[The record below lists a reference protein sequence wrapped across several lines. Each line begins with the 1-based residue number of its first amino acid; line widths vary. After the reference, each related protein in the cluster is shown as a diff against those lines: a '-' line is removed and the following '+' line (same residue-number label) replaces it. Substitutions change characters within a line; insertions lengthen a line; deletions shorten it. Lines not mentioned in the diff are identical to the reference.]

1 MRVITLPEF
10 GSALELIEI
19 DTPQPL
25 AGEVRVRVHAA
36 SVNGFDLAV
45 AAGSLDGLLEHRFPV
60 VLGKDFAGV
69 VDALG
74 EGVTDYEVGDRVFGV
89 VTKTHVGDG
98 SFGEF
103 VTVPT
108 ATGLAKLPVEVDFA
122 RGAALGLAGTAA
134 QAAVDAAE
142 LTEGSTVLIVGATGG
157 VGNQAVQLAVA
168 AGATVI
174 ATARTALGIAQV
186 RMLGATEIVD
196 HTQNISQA
204 VRTLHTDGV
213 DVVLHFA
220 GDAATVLPALRSG
233 GRFVSTLIAS
243 PEQLSVVDAVVVPI
257 YADPTPVVLGRLA
270 DSLAAG
276 RTSVTV
282 QGSYALA
289 DVADAFEAFSD
300 GARGKLVILPSPLSP
315 SANRELSPKNPEFLG
330 LFSRF
335 AGWGG
340 VRAGETRVDASNLYA
355 PEPSF
360 CVPGPSTGTSSG
372 WPCLPSAPS
381 WPNRC
386 SCWPTRPWS
395 GTWAPC
401 RWPGSGWPAR
411 CCRRSSG

>member
-10 GSALELIEI
+10 GSAIELIEI
-19 DTPQPL
+19 DTPQPQN
-25 AGEVRVRVHAA
+25 GEVRVRVHAA

-45 AAGSLDGLLEHRFPV
+45 AAGSLDGVLEHRFPV

-74 EGVTDYEVGDRVFGV
+74 EGVTDYAVGDRVFGV
-89 VTKTHVGDG
+89 VTKAHVGDG

-204 VRTLHTDGV
+204 VRTLHADGV

-257 YADPTPVVLGRLA
+257 YADPTPAVLGRLA

-276 RTSVTV
+276 RTTVTV

-289 DVADAFEAFSD
+289 DVAEAFEAFSD
-300 GARGKLVILPSPLSP
+300 GARGKLVILP
-315 SANRELSPKNPEFLG
+315 
-330 LFSRF
+330 
-335 AGWGG
+335 
-340 VRAGETRVDASNLYA
+340 
-355 PEPSF
+355 
-360 CVPGPSTGTSSG
+360 
-372 WPCLPSAPS
+372 
-381 WPNRC
+381 
-386 SCWPTRPWS
+386 
-395 GTWAPC
+395 
-401 RWPGSGWPAR
+401 
-411 CCRRSSG
+411 